1 MRIAIGSLMQ
11 ETNTFAPVRATVET
25 FRAMYLHRGEAML
38 TGFGS
43 ARVEVPGFLDV
54 LRSAGVEPVPLLA
67 AHAGSSGPVL
77 RSDFG
82 CLLDEMADRLMQAG
96 PVDGLLLAL
105 HGAMVVEDEPDAE
118 SEIIARL
125 RAVLPPGTPVGVSLD
140 LHGHITAAMLQP
152 DTVLI
157 GYRNYPHTDMFETGQ
172 RVARLLLDMVR
183 TGSPP
188 AMALAKCPMLVS
200 PVAAR
205 SDSGALR
212 DLLAQ
217 ARRHEAEGAVLH
229 ASLFPVQPWLDVP
242 GLGFA
247 ALACAATPAAA
258 ENVARHLAELAW
270 AARDAFEPD
279 LMPLDDAI
287 RTGLAASGL
296 TVVGDGG
303 DAPSSGAAADNAGVL
318 RALLA
323 AGADLAPRLTYLTL
337 VDPAAVYGADTAGI
351 GATVT
356 LRVGHTRTSDGIPVR
371 VTGTVRTLTDGTFA
385 MHDPGAEGG
394 TAQMGPTAV
403 LAIGSLRLAL
413 RSRPTFEWDTGIYTS
428 VGLDLR
434 DAGMVFVKSPS
445 HFRMSYGPHAARIIA
460 ADTPGAACGN
470 MRRLALR
477 RATRPLHP
485 FDDVAPRPGIH
496 GRSSETPFATA
507 DAAGVAA

>member
-1 MRIAIGSLMQ
+1 M
-11 ETNTFAPVRATVET
+11 
-25 FRAMYLHRGEAML
+25 
-38 TGFGS
+38 
-43 ARVEVPGFLDV
+43 
-54 LRSAGVEPVPLLA
+54 
-67 AHAGSSGPVL
+67 
-77 RSDFG
+77 
-82 CLLDEMADRLMQAG
+82 
-96 PVDGLLLAL
+96 
-105 HGAMVVEDEPDAE
+105 
-118 SEIIARL
+118 
-125 RAVLPPGTPVGVSLD
+125 SLD

-183 TGSPP
+183 TGSRP

-212 DLLAQ
+212 DLLAE

-258 ENVARHLAELAW
+258 NNVARHLADLAW

-371 VTGTVRTLTDGTFA
+371 VTGTVRTLTDGTFV
-385 MHDPGAEGG
+385 MHDPGSEGG

-413 RSRPTFEWDTGIYTS
+413 RSRPAFEWDTGIYTS

-445 HFRMSYGPHAARIIA
+445 HFRISYGPHAARIIA

-485 FDDVAPRPGIH
+485 LDDVAPRPEMH
-496 GRSSETPFATA
+496 DRSSETSFAAA
-507 DAAGVAA
+507 DAASAAA

>member
-11 ETNTFAPVRATVET
+11 ETNTFAPVRATVDT

-38 TGFGS
+38 TGFGR
-43 ARVEVPGFLDV
+43 ARVEVPGFLGV
-54 LRSAGVEPVPLLA
+54 LRLAGVEPVPLLA

-77 RSDFG
+77 RSDFSHM
-82 CLLDEMADRLMQAG
+82 LDEMADRLAQAG
-96 PVDGLLLAL
+96 RVDGLLLGL
-105 HGAMVVEDEPDAE
+105 HGAMVVDDEPDAE

-140 LHGHITAAMLQP
+140 LHGHITPAMLQP

-157 GYRNYPHTDMFETGQ
+157 GYREYPHTDMFETAQ
-172 RVARLLLDMVR
+172 RVARLVLDMVR
-183 TGSPP
+183 TGSRP
-188 AMALAKCPMLVS
+188 AMALAKRPMLVS

-212 DLLAQ
+212 TLLAE
-217 ARRHEAEGAVLH
+217 ARRIEAEGAVLH

-242 GLGFA
+242 DLGFA
-247 ALACAATPAAA
+247 ALACAPTPAAA
-258 ENVARHLAELAW
+258 QTAARHLADLAW

-279 LMPLDDAI
+279 LTPLEDAI
-287 RTGLAASGL
+287 RTGLIAPGL

-323 AGADLAPRLTYLTL
+323 AGVDRAARLTYLTL
-337 VDPAAVYGADTAGI
+337 VDPAAVYGADAAGV

-356 LRVGHTRTSDGIPVR
+356 LRVGHTRTPDGDPVL
-371 VTGTVRTLTDGTFA
+371 VTGIVRALTDGTFA
-385 MHDPGAEGG
+385 MHDPGADGG
-394 TAQMGPTAV
+394 TAEMGPTAV

-413 RSRPTFEWDTGIYTS
+413 RSRPVFEWDRGIYTS

-445 HFRMSYGPHAARIIA
+445 HFRVAYGPHAARIIA
-460 ADTPGAACGN
+460 ADTPGVACGN
-470 MRRLALR
+470 MRQLRLHR
-477 RATRPLHP
+477 VTRPLHP
-485 FDDVAPRPGIH
+485 LDDVVLHTGTYAGQPRSLPALG
-496 GRSSETPFATA
+496 
-507 DAAGVAA
+507 